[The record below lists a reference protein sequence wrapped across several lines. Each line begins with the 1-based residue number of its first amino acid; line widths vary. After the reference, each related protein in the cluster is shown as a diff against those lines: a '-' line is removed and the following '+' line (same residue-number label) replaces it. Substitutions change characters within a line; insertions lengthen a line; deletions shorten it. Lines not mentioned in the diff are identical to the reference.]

1 MPIFA
6 CIGLLVIA
14 QASLMAIARAQPSV
28 QSATSTGV
36 ITGRATI
43 NGRPAPNVRIVLEPF
58 DSPASDNR
66 LPRTVTDEEG
76 KYRFTGIPEGR
87 FQVKP
92 VAHSFVIA
100 GEPGLRQV
108 ARTISSG
115 LGVIGLIVTLTRG
128 ETIDGLDFALTPG
141 SVITGRVID
150 ADGRP
155 VVEGTVHCQQL
166 GGPGS
171 LNGSG
176 SSETDDRGVY
186 RIYGLPAGDY
196 LVSVSVSGR
205 GVRSYR
211 RTFHPSVTDQ
221 AQSTPVKVAIG
232 AEARSI
238 DIQLGRPDAEKEHLI
253 LGRVVDGANGQPVP
267 GGIIGYRANISA
279 GGSIGGS
286 LTSDSQGRF
295 EIRNCYQG
303 RYVLQAISTST
314 SKEGFYGDP
323 MVVEVIDDDVTDI
336 EIKAHRGASISGV
349 LVVDNT
355 NDPAVLSRLPQL
367 YLTASWPRPQV
378 GASEPLCEGLFLDQG
393 TCRG

>member
-6 CIGLLVIA
+6 CIGFLVIA
-14 QASLMAIARAQPSV
+14 QASLMAIARAQSTV

-43 NGRPAPNVRIVLEPF
+43 NGRPAANVRIVLESF

-76 KYRFTGIPEGR
+76 NYRFTGIPEGR

-128 ETIDGLDFALTPG
+128 ETIDGLDFALIPG
-141 SVITGRVID
+141 GVVTGRVID
-150 ADGRP
+150 AEGRP
-155 VVEGTVHCQQL
+155 VVEGTVHCYQL
-166 GGPGS
+166 GGSGS

-196 LVSVSVSGR
+196 LISVSVPGR
-205 GVRSYR
+205 EVRSY
-211 RTFHPSVTDQ
+211 
-221 AQSTPVKVAIG
+221 
-232 AEARSI
+232 
-238 DIQLGRPDAEKEHLI
+238 
-253 LGRVVDGANGQPVP
+253 
-267 GGIIGYRANISA
+267 
-279 GGSIGGS
+279 
-286 LTSDSQGRF
+286 
-295 EIRNCYQG
+295 
-303 RYVLQAISTST
+303 
-314 SKEGFYGDP
+314 
-323 MVVEVIDDDVTDI
+323 
-336 EIKAHRGASISGV
+336 
-349 LVVDNT
+349 
-355 NDPAVLSRLPQL
+355 
-367 YLTASWPRPQV
+367 
-378 GASEPLCEGLFLDQG
+378 
-393 TCRG
+393 